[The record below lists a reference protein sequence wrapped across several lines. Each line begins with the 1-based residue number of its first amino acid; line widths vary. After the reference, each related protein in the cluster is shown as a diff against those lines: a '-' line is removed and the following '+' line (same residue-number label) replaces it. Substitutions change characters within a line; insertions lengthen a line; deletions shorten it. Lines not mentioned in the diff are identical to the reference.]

1 MEGGGSFQINNRL
14 QVVFEVGQMYDHMAV
29 YGISKMFEMPGKVK
43 EREGDTYLRL
53 STKNRRVLDSIMR
66 TLKGKMLGIKSFE
79 YRL

>member
-1 MEGGGSFQINNRL
+1 VEGGGSFQINNRL

-29 YGISKMFEMPGKVK
+29 YGISKMFEMPAKVK
-43 EREGDTYLRL
+43 DREGDTYLRL